1 MEKASQATAQLG
13 IQFMTDTAGNRVAAV
28 IDIEKHGEL
37 LEELFDIVISQ
48 NRMTEDEFI
57 SLQEVKK
64 ELEEEG
70 KL

>member
-1 MEKASQATAQLG
+1 MEKAHQTTAQLG

-48 NRMTEDEFI
+48 NRMSEDEFI
-57 SLQEVKK
+57 SLREVKK

>member
-1 MEKASQATAQLG
+1 MEKAHETTAQLG
-13 IQFMTDTAGNRVAAV
+13 IQFMTDTSGNRVAAV

-48 NRMTEDEFI
+48 NRMSEDEFI
-57 SLQEVKK
+57 SLREVKK